1 VFERDHATKGQAVM
15 ARRHSNT
22 LAAAVLAVLWEG
34 PTHPYAVQR
43 TLRERGLDRS
53 IKLSR
58 GTVYLLFGQL
68 TRDGHVEAVATGRT
82 ANRPTHTVFTL
93 TEPGRAQLLDWAKEL
108 LSVPSTEHGA
118 FPTGLRLL
126 PVLAPAEAATLLR
139 ERCAALAAEI
149 SAVGAEPG
157 HPLVDEY
164 RRAQLELEQ
173 DFVDRLIARIE
184 HQPADSGRRHT
195 RTAAARGRS
204 HQLEES

>member
-53 IKLSR
+53 IKISR

-68 TRDGHVEAVATGRT
+68 VRDGHVAAVATGRT

-93 TEPGRAQLLDWAKEL
+93 TEPGHAQLLAWAKEL
-108 LSVPSTEHGA
+108 LSVPTTEHGA

-126 PVLAPAEAATLLR
+126 PVLPPAEVTRLLR
-139 ERCAALAAEI
+139 ERCTALAAEI
-149 SAVGAEPG
+149 GTVGAQPG

-164 RRAQLELEQ
+164 RRAQLELER
-173 DFVDRLIARIE
+173 DFVDRLIARIA
-184 HQPADSGRRHT
+184 HDPAANGRHHT
-195 RTAAARGRS
+195 QTATVRGRS